1 MLNTLQ
7 RLTDQPPLQVTL
19 FSKDHPEMQTY
30 GAQVTVE
37 KWLANRE
44 KHNSR
49 NLLRKSQEFSTGTD
63 ELVEG
68 KNLG

>member
-1 MLNTLQ
+1 
-7 RLTDQPPLQVTL
+7 
-19 FSKDHPEMQTY
+19 MQTY